1 TESIDLSLLVD
12 DILEDYSDD
21 YQVFFYDSED
31 DANDGDPAEAIDTT
45 NPFVVTVETPAEI
58 WIRVQHDTDSLDFDV
73 MSFTVTTSALPDIV
87 DPTDYVLCN
96 ANGNGVQI
104 FDLTTKNDEILNGE
118 TATVTYYESQED
130 AENEAN
136 AIATPDS
143 YESGNTTVYVR
154 VENADGCYAITSLN
168 LVVSLFNVQE
178 PTPYVSNCDLNGDG
192 LEVFDLTTKNAEILN
207 GDTATVT
214 YHETET
220 AALDNTD
227 PIDAP
232 QNYESDGTTIFVR
245 ITSTD
250 ECFVVFPL
258 ELVIPLSNV
267 QEPTPYVSNCD
278 INGDGLEIFNLT
290 TKNEEILNG
299 DTATITYHQTQT
311 AAQNGVNPILNVQN
325 YQSSGA
331 TIYVRVVYAGCAVV
345 YPLNLVIPLSN
356 VQEPTPYISN
366 CDIDGDGLEIFDL
379 TTKNDEILNGEVGTV
394 TYHETALGAQTGTDI
409 ITNPEN
415 YQSGDA

>member
-1 TESIDLSLLVD
+1 MMTKYSLSIFGLLFGLFSLVGNASEKSNYSTKSTAMFAPPTSIVLCDVDGNASESIDLSLLVD

-21 YQVFFYDSED
+21 YQVFFYTSED
-31 DANDGDPAEAIDTT
+31 DANDGDPAEAIDTS
-45 NPFVVTVETPAEI
+45 NPFVVTVGTPAEI
-58 WIRVQHDTDSLDFDV
+58 WIRVQHDTDPLDFDV

-87 DPTDYVLCN
+87 DPTDYVVCN

-278 INGDGLEIFNLT
+278 INGDGLEIF
-290 TKNEEILNG
+290 
-299 DTATITYHQTQT
+299 
-311 AAQNGVNPILNVQN
+311 
-325 YQSSGA
+325 
-331 TIYVRVVYAGCAVV
+331 
-345 YPLNLVIPLSN
+345 
-356 VQEPTPYISN
+356 
-366 CDIDGDGLEIFDL
+366 
-379 TTKNDEILNGEVGTV
+379 
-394 TYHETALGAQTGTDI
+394 
-409 ITNPEN
+409 
-415 YQSGDA
+415 